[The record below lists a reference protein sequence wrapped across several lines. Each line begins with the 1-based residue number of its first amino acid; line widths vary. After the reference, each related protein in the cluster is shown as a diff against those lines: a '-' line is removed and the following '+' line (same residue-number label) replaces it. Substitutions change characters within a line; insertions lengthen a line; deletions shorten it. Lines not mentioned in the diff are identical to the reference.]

1 MKQRIKENNDIV
13 GKGFKYVSINAG
25 TVTPINNEVYD
36 ISLQKDK

>member
-1 MKQRIKENNDIV
+1 MKQR
-13 GKGFKYVSINAG
+13 KGFKYVSINAR